1 MDKIIEDYKIT
12 LQRKFFSQTTINAY
26 ITDITKFLEFLPEQN
41 LEVIPIEIMNYRKYM
56 KENYKVSTV
65 NRKITT
71 LNNFFRSLD
80 IDVRLKVERVHKRRI
95 KDDFLTDKEYRRLLK
110 FAINEKIRIT
120 MIILANTGVR
130 VSELKYIQ
138 VENLKTGVVEI
149 ENKGKIRTIIL
160 SKNLINTLKKY
171 CREYNIKKGSIIGVS
186 RIYVHNSLKR
196 SAANA
201 RGGLRKSKVHAHA
214 FRHLFAVQFLKKNNN
229 IAALADILG
238 HSSLETTRIYTSL
251 NKRQFQE
258 MLEDII

>member
-1 MDKIIEDYKIT
+1 MDEIIENYKKT
-12 LQRKFFSQTTINAY
+12 LQRKYFSQTTINAY
-26 ITDITKFLEFLPEQN
+26 MADIRKFIEFLPEKN
-41 LEVIPIEIMNYRKYM
+41 LESIPDEIMNYRKFL

-71 LNNFFRSLD
+71 LNNFFKNLD
-80 IDVRLKVERVHKRRI
+80 IDVRLRVEKVHRGGI

-120 MIILANTGVR
+120 MIILANTGIR
-130 VSELKYIQ
+130 VSELKYIK
-138 VENLKTGVVEI
+138 VENLKTGIVEI
-149 ENKGKIRTIIL
+149 ENKGRIRTIIL
-160 SKNLINTLKKY
+160 SKNLINILKKY
-171 CREYNIKKGSIIGVS
+171 CKNVEIKSGSIIGVS

-201 RGGLRKSKVHAHA
+201 RGGLKKSKVHAHA